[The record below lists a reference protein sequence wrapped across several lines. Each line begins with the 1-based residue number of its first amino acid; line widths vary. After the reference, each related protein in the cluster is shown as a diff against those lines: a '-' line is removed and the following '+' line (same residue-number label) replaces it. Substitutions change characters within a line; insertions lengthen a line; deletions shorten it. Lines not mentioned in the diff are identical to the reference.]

1 MHVIMHKREKAM
13 NGAGKANLRDPSG
26 WFGAGRAACV
36 ISTSTISQS
45 ATLWG
50 PPLASVER

>member
-1 MHVIMHKREKAM
+1 M